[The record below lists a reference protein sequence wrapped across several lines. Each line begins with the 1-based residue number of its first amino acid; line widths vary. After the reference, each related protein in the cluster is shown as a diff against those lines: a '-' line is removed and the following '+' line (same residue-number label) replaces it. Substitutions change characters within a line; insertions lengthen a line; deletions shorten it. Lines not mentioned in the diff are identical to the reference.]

1 VQKYARLGAAL
12 AILAASPFAHASVD
26 AVVSG
31 IVDDALLH
39 PLKGATVV
47 LHDSAGN
54 TVARV
59 VTGADGKFSFPG
71 IPFGDYTVEATA
83 PGLVGDHQHL
93 QIGSSQIASV
103 ELTLVQGEEIIQIHE
118 DWSVPPPPP
127 VTGSVATVNR
137 QQLKEGPGGED
148 RPITDVVST
157 QPGFVADS
165 LGNIYARGNH
175 ANIQYQVDGIPVP
188 DSVGSLFAASIPVR
202 LINGLE
208 IYTGGMPAEFGD
220 RLGAVVNL
228 TTRPVGETPSGNVQ
242 VRYGSFDTIE
252 PGATY
257 ATKLGDHAGMF
268 AGGSFQWSE
277 RALDPPSIYPIL
289 HDDGYEGRVFTRL
302 DWAPCDVNRYE
313 LFATYGHNRFQIPF
327 DPSVQPLTYPG
338 EVRPPDQYGN
348 ESPPFVPHDTD
359 ASETED
365 ELFVA
370 ASWTHKF
377 DKGQLLVA
385 PIYKLSRGFLFSDA
399 EHALGPLSDPGATAS
414 DVLRV
419 AQHAGAVAQY
429 SVQSGSHLMKAGV
442 QTDYMHG
449 TDDFTSYAR
458 ATDGGIDPTMTQSG
472 DDRIDALTT
481 GAYVQD
487 HAVHGKLAL
496 DVGFRVDEL
505 HVILADGTT
514 NDSAGASPRLGASYS
529 FTKDT
534 VLHAFAGVNWQPP
547 EPLDAA
553 GAARALGVVPANQ
566 AVTYDLKPE
575 TDLYSEVGI
584 STRLIPELRGGLT
597 TWARYAYNQL
607 DDTAIGSTS
616 LLSNYNFRRG
626 RAGGIEASFDLRIGP
641 WLSAFANGS
650 LGFAQGQGIS
660 SAKFLFTPAELAD
673 ASWQTLDH
681 AQTWTANSG
690 VTLREGRYSLT
701 GQLQYG
707 SGLRTGADNDQHV
720 PGHVVEDVTAA
731 YQFMPRAYPIRVAI
745 DIINIANEQY
755 AYRIAN
761 GFVGSSYGQPR
772 SVFVTLSLPLSPE
785 PHREGE

>member
-1 VQKYARLGAAL
+1 MFRYVVAFAL
-12 AILAASPFAHASVD
+12 VVPAASAYASVD
-26 AVVSG
+26 AVVAG

-54 TVARV
+54 TVARQ
-59 VTGADGKFSFPG
+59 VTGADGKFSFSG

-93 QIGSSQIASV
+93 QISSSQIASI
-103 ELTLVQGEEIIQIHE
+103 ELTLVQGEEIIQIEE
-118 DWSVPPPPP
+118 DWSVPRPQTA
-127 VTGSVATVNR
+127 TGSVATVTR
-137 QQLKEGPGGED
+137 QQLNENPGGED
-148 RPITDVVST
+148 RPITDVVAT

-165 LGNIYARGNH
+165 LGNIYVRGNH

-208 IYTGGMPAEFGD
+208 IYTGGMPAEFGE

-228 TTRPVGETPSGNVQ
+228 TTRAAGENPTGNVQ

-257 ATKLGDHAGMF
+257 ATKLGSTAGIF
-268 AGGSFQWSE
+268 AGGSFDYSQ

-289 HDDGYEGRVFTRL
+289 HDNGYTGRAFTRI

-313 LFATYGHNRFQIPF
+313 LFATYGHNKFDIPI
-327 DPSVQPLTYPG
+327 DPSIEPLTMPG
-338 EVRPPDQYGN
+338 QIRPPDQYGN
-348 ESPPFVPHDTD
+348 ESPGFTPHDTN
-359 ASETED
+359 ATETED

-377 DKGQLLVA
+377 DKGQLMIA
-385 PIYKLSRGFLFSDA
+385 PLYKLSRGVLFSDA

-414 DVLRV
+414 DVTRV

-429 SVQSGSHLMKAGV
+429 SVQSGAHLMKAGV
-442 QTDYMHG
+442 QTDFLHG
-449 TDDFTSYAR
+449 TTDFTSYAR
-458 ATDGGIDPTMTQSG
+458 AEDGGVDPTMTQQG
-472 DDRIDALTT
+472 NDHLDALTS

-487 HAVHGKLAL
+487 HAVAGKLAIDAGVRL
-496 DVGFRVDEL
+496 DEF
-505 HVILADGTT
+505 HVMLADGTT
-514 NDSAGASPRLGASYS
+514 NDSAGASPRLGASYA

-534 VLHAFAGVNWQPP
+534 VLHAFGGVNWQPP
-547 EPLDAA
+547 SPLDAA
-553 GAARALGVVPANQ
+553 DAARALGVVPANEQ
-566 AVTYDLKPE
+566 VTYDLKPE
-575 TDLYSEVGI
+575 TDLSTELGI
-584 STRLIPELRGGLT
+584 SSRIIKELRGGLT
-597 TWARYAYNQL
+597 GYARYAYNQL

-626 RAGGIEASFDLRIGP
+626 RAAGVEASLDLRVGP
-641 WLSAFANGS
+641 WLTAFANGS
-650 LGFAQGQGIS
+650 LSMAEGQGIS
-660 SAKFLFTPAELAD
+660 SAKFLFTPQELAD

-681 AQTWTANSG
+681 AQTWTANGG
-690 VTLREGRYSLT
+690 VTVRDGRYTLT
-701 GQLQYG
+701 GLLQYG

-720 PGHVVEDVTAA
+720 PGHVVGDISAA
-731 YQFMPRAYPIRVAI
+731 YQFAPRAYPIRVAI
-745 DIINIANEQY
+745 DVINVADERY

-772 SVFVTLSLPLSPE
+772 SVFLTLSLPLAPE
-785 PHREGE
+785 PHHTGE